1 MNCFKDKYL
10 FDLQSCSQCQFHMR
24 RCVTR
29 RVTVNKD
36 PILQPFHL
44 FSLGSQKS
52 PNCTMDNINTYR
64 FFSTQS
70 LNTSIAFLVH
80 ISSAFIHTVSYVCRC
95 LCSPSV
101 FQHQDHLATPYPKQ
115 MQLFS
120 KFSSSLDSSSCSV
133 LDSYLCWWEQD
144 SPLLEGKHV
153 RSMKKI
159 ALDVFLFMAG
169 YLIRFRRMRST
180 ICCTQSQICIFR
192 PWDGLS
198 QALVLSLLTIQSIFA
213 FFVNE

>member
-1 MNCFKDKYL
+1 MINTW
-10 FDLQSCSQCQFHMR
+10 FDLQSCSQCWFHMR

-52 PNCTMDNINTYR
+52 PNCTMDNINNYR

-70 LNTSIAFLVH
+70 LNTSIAFLVYTSRLQC
-80 ISSAFIHTVSYVCRC
+80 ISTHSQCEVVSYVFRFP
-95 LCSPSV
+95 CSPSV
-101 FQHQDHLATPYPKQ
+101 CRHQDHLATPYPKQ

-120 KFSSSLDSSSCSV
+120 RFSSSLASSSCSV

-144 SPLLEGKHV
+144 SPLLEGK
-153 RSMKKI
+153 
-159 ALDVFLFMAG
+159 
-169 YLIRFRRMRST
+169 
-180 ICCTQSQICIFR
+180 Q
-192 PWDGLS
+192 
-198 QALVLSLLTIQSIFA
+198 
-213 FFVNE
+213 